1 MLHYESTNNALNR
14 HVYFLNFR
22 AILPRI
28 SIGLHSK
35 NQLPNR
41 EATTMYFLHE
51 LNFTGT
57 YGALPLIALS
67 SPSSPPKTKWFL
79 TFLAESCL
87 VPRAHHTYN
96 AYSKSRDNDP
106 FT

>member
-67 SPSSPPKTKWFL
+67 SPSPQNEMIFNVPSREL
-79 TFLAESCL
+79 SRSSCSS
-87 VPRAHHTYN
+87 YI
-96 AYSKSRDNDP
+96 
-106 FT
+106 